1 MITIYIM
8 NSRNLGK
15 CYNPTQCKEATMDY
29 KKLIVNMVESID
41 DEKFLKKIYSF
52 VKVFFDT

>member
-1 MITIYIM
+1 
-8 NSRNLGK
+8 
-15 CYNPTQCKEATMDY
+15 MDY